1 MKIYIVF
8 FNDGE
13 NEPTI
18 EKVFLKEQD
27 AIFYCD
33 KMNDKLAF
41 NLYHYEEHDAE

>member
-18 EKVFLKEQD
+18 EKVYLNEQN
-27 AIFYCD
+27 AILYCD
-33 KMNDKLAF
+33 KMNKMCGF
-41 NLYHYEEHDAE
+41 KSYHYEEYDAE